1 MKIYSAKNP
10 AQSAGTTY
18 YMVDL
23 DEAIDI
29 LDNDKSNCWVFISL
43 REYGWDCLDMDNNLF
58 GSAIIDDTLY
68 ICITDGTDVYV
79 DGKAVNPE
87 DALEEYDIEDLAD
100 YIVPATDKIVERYIS
115 QYELKTPDFNE
126 LAPLLIESRDFE
138 RMVKDME
145 EFDL

>member
-10 AQSAGTTY
+10 AQSVGTTY

-43 REYGWDCLDMDNNLF
+43 RENGWDCLDMDNNLF

-68 ICITDGTDVYV
+68 ICITDGSDVYV
-79 DGKAVNPE
+79 DGKAVDPE
-87 DALEEYDIEDLAD
+87 EALEEYDVEDLAD
-100 YIVPATDKIVERYIS
+100 YILPATDKIVERYIS
-115 QYELKTPDFNE
+115 PYELKTPDFNE